1 MCMCVYIYISCIYTH
16 INAIERERATA
27 REKQQERNMEQ
38 DTKFSN
44 KWVVSVDKRVVVGS
58 TRAFCSERFVLR
70 AKGLGL
76 GFGVQ
81 GLVLT

>member
-1 MCMCVYIYISCIYTH
+1 MR
-16 INAIERERATA
+16 ERERDSE
-27 REKQQERNMEQ
+27 RETTRGKYG
-38 DTKFSN
+38 
-44 KWVVSVDKRVVVGS
+44 VVRVDKRVVVGS

>member
-1 MCMCVYIYISCIYTH
+1 MYIYIYISCIYTH
-16 INAIERERATA
+16 INAIERERERA